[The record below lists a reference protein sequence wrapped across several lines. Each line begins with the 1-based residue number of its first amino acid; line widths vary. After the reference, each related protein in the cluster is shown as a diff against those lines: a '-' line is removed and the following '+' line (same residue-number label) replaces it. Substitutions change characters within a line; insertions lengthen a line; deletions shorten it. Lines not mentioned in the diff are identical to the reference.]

1 MLTEYLNYMVF
12 KMTTLHIQTVN
23 SRRCNPAKAIANSP
37 VLFTRWQCIYRLFLY
52 GATV

>member
-1 MLTEYLNYMVF
+1 MLTEYLNDMVF
-12 KMTTLHIQTVN
+12 KMTTLHIHTVI

-37 VLFTRWQCIYRLFLY
+37 VLFTRWQCIYRLYLY